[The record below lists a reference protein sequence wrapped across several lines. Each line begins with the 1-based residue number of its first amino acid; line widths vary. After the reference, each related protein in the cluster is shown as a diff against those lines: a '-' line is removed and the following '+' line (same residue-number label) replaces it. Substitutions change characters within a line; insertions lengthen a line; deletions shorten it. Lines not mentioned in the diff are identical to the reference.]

1 MEMLKKMYVQ
11 EQGQGVAEY
20 ALILTGICMLVLV
33 FVYAVGENLAIFY
46 NDFIARI

>member
-1 MEMLKKMYVQ
+1 MRMLRRLLVQ

-33 FVYAVGENLAIFY
+33 FVYAVGENLVIFY